1 MAEVTE
7 SARSG
12 EPCRFTVKSRWKARL
27 SIQSL
32 GMSSK
37 QSQRSLL
44 HLVAISG
51 FDRPKTLIHLFV
63 GGSELHGAKVGQ
75 TDDTDL
81 YGVYIEDPALA
92 LGLSPREHFVWS
104 SAGNE
109 RRNRPDDVD
118 VTLYS
123 LRKWAG
129 MAAKGNATA
138 LHFLFADP
146 REVPP
151 QTWRKIQKNRA
162 VFLSRMSAKQFLG
175 FADAQFKRLTGEK
188 GSGKK
193 GQRPEYIGKYS
204 YDTKAAMHGL
214 RLLYECL
221 ELMLHGRITLPRPEK
236 DLLIEVRSGAWTFER
251 VLAHAQRMFKQV
263 EDAVKTS
270 PLPEKVD
277 RSAISKLVADVHLKF
292 WKRK

>member
-1 MAEVTE
+1 MP
-7 SARSG
+7 G
-12 EPCRFTVKSRWKARL
+12 KSKATKKKPANHTLTKGRRL
-27 SIQSL
+27 LDLI
-32 GMSSK
+32 G
-37 QSQRSLL
+37 
-44 HLVAISG
+44 ASG
-51 FDRPKTLIHLFV
+51 FTEPANLIHLFV
-63 GGSELHGAKVGQ
+63 GGSELHGAKVGK

-81 YGVYIEDPALA
+81 YGVYIEIPENA

-104 SAGNE
+104 TAGNE
-109 RRNRPDDVD
+109 RRNGPDDID

-146 REVPP
+146 VEVAP
-151 QTWRKIQKNRA
+151 QMWRKIQKNRA
-162 VFLSRMSAKQFLG
+162 VFLSRLSAKQFLG
-175 FADAQFKRLTGEK
+175 FADSQFKRLTGEK

-193 GQRPEYIGKYS
+193 GQRPEYIGRFG

-221 ELMLHGRITLPRPEK
+221 ELMVHGRITLPRPEK
-236 DLLIEVRSGAWTFER
+236 ELLIQVRSGDWTFER
-251 VLAHAQRMFKQV
+251 VLAHAQRMFKEV
-263 EDAVKTS
+263 DDAVKVS

-277 RSAISKLVADVHLKF
+277 DAAISKLVAEAHLEF
-292 WKRK
+292 WRTQS

>member
-1 MAEVTE
+1 LAKHT
-7 SARSG
+7 SKKDR
-12 EPCRFTVKSRWKARL
+12 RL
-27 SIQSL
+27 L
-32 GMSSK
+32 D
-37 QSQRSLL
+37 
-44 HLVAISG
+44 LVGASG
-51 FDRPKTLIHLFV
+51 FAETETLIHLFV
-63 GGSELHGAKVGQ
+63 GGSELHGAKVGE

-81 YGVYIEDPALA
+81 YGVYIESPQSA
-92 LGLSPREHFVWS
+92 LGLRPREHFVWS
-104 SAGNE
+104 TAGNE
-109 RRNRPDDVD
+109 RRNGPDDVD

-146 REVPP
+146 AEVPP
-151 QTWRKIQKNRA
+151 QTWRKIQANRA
-162 VFLSRMSAKQFLG
+162 VFLSRTSAKQFLG

-193 GQRPEYIGKYS
+193 GQRPEYIGKYG

-214 RLLYECL
+214 RLLYECM
-221 ELMLHGRITLPRPEK
+221 ELMLYSRITLPRPEK

-251 VLAHAQRMFKQV
+251 VLRHAQLMFKEV
-263 EDAVKTS
+263 EDAVCNS

-277 RSAISKLVADVHLKF
+277 LQAISELVAQVHLEF
-292 WKRK
+292 WRR